1 MSFDTIVTATS
12 TALVNISATAQALPW
27 PALLWMGLATTSFTL
42 WIEFIALRNVSAST
56 CALIY
61 TTEPLWG
68 RCSRGTSWGTG
79 GACRGG
85 SARRLLWARAWG
97 RSF

>member
-42 WIEFIALRNVSAST
+42 
-56 CALIY
+56 
-61 TTEPLWG
+61 
-68 RCSRGTSWGTG
+68 
-79 GACRGG
+79 
-85 SARRLLWARAWG
+85 
-97 RSF
+97 